1 MFMNLF
7 LLLCVLTTII
17 LYLYCENNN
26 IQDEN
31 AYSKIA
37 FDFSMFVT
45 TLLIFFYI
53 LYSCY

>member
-1 MFMNLF
+1 MGLF
-7 LLLCVLTTII
+7 LLYLCVITTII

-37 FDFSMFVT
+37 FDFSMFIT

-53 LYSCY
+53 LYLCY

>member
-7 LLLCVLTTII
+7 LLLCVITTII